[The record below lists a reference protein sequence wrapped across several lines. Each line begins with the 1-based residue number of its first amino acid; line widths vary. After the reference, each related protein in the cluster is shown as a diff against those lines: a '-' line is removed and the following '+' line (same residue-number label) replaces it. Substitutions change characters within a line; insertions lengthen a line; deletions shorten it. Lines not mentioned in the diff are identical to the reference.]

1 MADGFQI
8 VSARLFNSFVCI
20 DRSVSCSACQVLA
33 IFVRDMLTFTVFKAL
48 CQSEVNDVDLILRL
62 ISATNQEVVGFDVSM
77 NDSLLVNFL
86 NSH

>member
-1 MADGFQI
+1 
-8 VSARLFNSFVCI
+8 
-20 DRSVSCSACQVLA
+20 
-33 IFVRDMLTFTVFKAL
+33 MLTFTVFKAL